1 MKYVKMLGLAA
12 IAASALMAFAGG
24 GTASATVLCST
35 TTSPCPEAQKLAKG
49 TRIEFTL
56 ASGTSLQWVNGTNT
70 LETCKETTLK
80 TDITNA
86 GSATTTVTS
95 ENNALSF
102 NQCTFANGFTKLG
115 GLEIHSISG
124 TSNGTVTAAGEV
136 GWTFNNP
143 LFGTCVYG
151 WTTGGVVGT
160 LTEGKPATLELNTGI
175 VRLSGSSLACPEN
188 GTLKGSLTQTGP
200 ANTTLSVGAS

>member
-1 MKYVKMLGLAA
+1 MKFLKMLGLAA
-12 IAASALMAFAGG
+12 IAAAALMAFV
-24 GTASATVLCST
+24 GTGTSSATVLCST
-35 TTSPCPEAQKLAKG
+35 TTSPCPEAQKWPVK

-56 ASGTSLQWVNGTNT
+56 ASGTSLVWVNNGTT
-70 LETCKETTLK
+70 LETCTEATLK

-115 GLEIHSISG
+115 GLEIHNISG
-124 TSNGTVTAAGEV
+124 TSNGTVTATGEV

-143 LFGTCVYG
+143 MFGSCVYG
-151 WTTGGVVGT
+151 WKAGGVVGT
-160 LTEGKPATLELNTGI
+160 ITEGKPATLDLNTGI
-175 VRLSGSSLACPEN
+175 TRLTGSSLLCPEN
-188 GTLKGSLTQTGP
+188 GNLNGSMTQTGP
-200 ANTTLSVGAS
+200 SGTTLSVGAS